1 MTKRVFKICLTA
13 SVITFLIF
21 LFFRDYSQQT
31 LYTLVGEITNE
42 TEKKIEFYLS
52 LRTAS
57 DYEMVLT
64 ASLTFF
70 TFALNAIKKHSIPLL
85 SAAAGI
91 LLVEIGIA
99 ALVSLWRINSPMI
112 YSEVFIFSSWFWVFA
127 GITFSAALVCILL
140 KHPQTGKAKM

>member
-70 TFALNAIKKHSIPLL
+70 AFALNAIKNIPSHYCQLQL
-85 SAAAGI
+85 ESC
-91 LLVEIGIA
+91 
-99 ALVSLWRINSPMI
+99 W
-112 YSEVFIFSSWFWVFA
+112 
-127 GITFSAALVCILL
+127 L
-140 KHPQTGKAKM
+140 KLE